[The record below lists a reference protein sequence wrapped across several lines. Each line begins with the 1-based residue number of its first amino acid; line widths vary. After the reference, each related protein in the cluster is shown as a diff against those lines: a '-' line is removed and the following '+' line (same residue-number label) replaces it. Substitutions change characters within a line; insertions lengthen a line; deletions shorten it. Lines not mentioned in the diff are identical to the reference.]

1 MQAYQEATRL
11 NPRMPD
17 AHLNL
22 ANAYLDKGQYGQAVV
37 HYRMALD
44 IRPNWEKAENGL
56 AQAEAGQEAS
66 RVSAGRAAVAT
77 QVRATPTT
85 VDTVAAGAHCD
96 PDRTV
101 DPDHHGAQLTM
112 LHRSTIETENH
123 GRNCL
128 QILEKQV
135 EPAIKELSSCLLYP
149 DSAAGELD
157 ECVKK
162 LENAM
167 QSMQNAQ
174 RSLETSMEQIRTLGE
189 KLVKS

>member
-1 MQAYQEATRL
+1 
-11 NPRMPD
+11 
-17 AHLNL
+17 
-22 ANAYLDKGQYGQAVV
+22 
-37 HYRMALD
+37 MALD

-56 AQAEAGQEAS
+56 AQAEAGKEAS
-66 RVSAGRAAVAT
+66 RASAGNSAVAT
-77 QVRATPTT
+77 QSRTTPT

-101 DPDHHGAQLTM
+101 DPDLHGAQLTI
-112 LHRSTIETENH
+112 LHRATIETENH
-123 GRNCL
+123 GRTCL
-128 QILEKQV
+128 QILEKQA

-162 LENAM
+162 LEGAM
-167 QSMQNAQ
+167 QSMRNAQ
-174 RSLETSMEQIRTLGE
+174 RSLETSMEQIRSLGE